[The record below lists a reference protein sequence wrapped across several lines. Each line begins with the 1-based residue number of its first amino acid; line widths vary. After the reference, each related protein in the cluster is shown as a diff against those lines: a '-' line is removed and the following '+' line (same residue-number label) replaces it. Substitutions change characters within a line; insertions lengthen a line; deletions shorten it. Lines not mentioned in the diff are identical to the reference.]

1 MKDSGTSHVSESM
14 DFSGADEAISAGL
27 ALRRY
32 TTRKQQIASEIR
44 RLMNLSKGSFREK
57 WNEDL
62 HQLMVKLAEDRF
74 VLSVAGQFNRGKSSL
89 MNAIIGRDVLPTGV
103 LPVTSVVTILK
114 YGTVDRL
121 LVHLDGRRLPLE
133 VPLLTLA
140 QYVTQEGNPGN
151 EKKVLRAM
159 VETPSPL
166 LRRGIEF
173 VDTPGVGS
181 AVDSNTL
188 TTLEFLPQSDAVIFV
203 MSAEAPCTNA
213 ECEFLDRVRS
223 HVRKI
228 FFVLNKIDLLCEQ
241 EKESVVQSVERTL
254 RNRLHDESIRIFP
267 VSSLKS
273 LRTSSDV
280 DSPGRGDG
288 GLRELEGTLSAFITG
303 DKAEVFLTSVL
314 DRSLIFV
321 KGMMGETW
329 AEKTTSRTQPDG
341 SEGPSAQLKEQ
352 LNRMH
357 IERKRLFQEF
367 RNHIHEW
374 LEMSVSKEVR
384 AFLGDEIHAL
394 LENMTQLMQASRWE
408 SSHRLV
414 RHFTR
419 QVIDH
424 FRENLIPLVEIHTE
438 RLNEELHEMIGRQC
452 LIFAGHIEK
461 VRLACGD
468 FPRTEDPGKAA
479 GEREYECPV
488 HCIPVPPNLFIGD
501 WSPQIPLWQRV
512 LPVRAAGKGL
522 RRRLSRSLIEYVEG
536 YENRFLEVFVSN
548 VNDILR
554 SVQDWVYSQVTLFES
569 RTLNS
574 IESEPDRDPEKVRED
589 RLTDVDAKIAKLKD
603 SEIRLRNLRR
613 DILGLHQPEDGREH
627 LLLDPVRQERELAD
641 VGLELIKLESNRI
654 IQDLRSRGCSAYN
667 RVSEAVMDYLASW
680 QHALV
685 SDENARLRHASDH
698 GFCPLH
704 TWQLYAMTSPHCICV
719 GYPKLM
725 EHLSKELVRISRVLP
740 DEPDAVLS
748 LVPDG
753 KTCRICRHVKE
764 MEINYLNA
772 LSGILDD
779 CHGRQVYSVSDGLCL
794 KHLGMILAMKPSDD
808 VKRFLVAEASRCL
821 SEIAEDMQNS
831 SLKYDALRRDLRNEH
846 EENAHLRGIVRI
858 VGSRAVSMP
867 WRMEEG

>member
-288 GLRELEGTLSAFITG
+288 GLRELEGTLS
-303 DKAEVFLTSVL
+303 VHH
-314 DRSLIFV
+314 
-321 KGMMGETW
+321 W
-329 AEKTTSRTQPDG
+329 
-341 SEGPSAQLKEQ
+341 
-352 LNRMH
+352 
-357 IERKRLFQEF
+357 
-367 RNHIHEW
+367 
-374 LEMSVSKEVR
+374 
-384 AFLGDEIHAL
+384 
-394 LENMTQLMQASRWE
+394 
-408 SSHRLV
+408 
-414 RHFTR
+414 R
-419 QVIDH
+419 Q
-424 FRENLIPLVEIHTE
+424 
-438 RLNEELHEMIGRQC
+438 
-452 LIFAGHIEK
+452 
-461 VRLACGD
+461 
-468 FPRTEDPGKAA
+468 
-479 GEREYECPV
+479 
-488 HCIPVPPNLFIGD
+488 
-501 WSPQIPLWQRV
+501 
-512 LPVRAAGKGL
+512 
-522 RRRLSRSLIEYVEG
+522 SRSFSDVRFGQIAHLREG
-536 YENRFLEVFVSN
+536 
-548 VNDILR
+548 D
-554 SVQDWVYSQVTLFES
+554 
-569 RTLNS
+569 
-574 IESEPDRDPEKVRED
+574 
-589 RLTDVDAKIAKLKD
+589 
-603 SEIRLRNLRR
+603 
-613 DILGLHQPEDGREH
+613 DGRDMGGKDYFTH
-627 LLLDPVRQERELAD
+627 PTGRFRRTVSPVERTA
-641 VGLELIKLESNRI
+641 
-654 IQDLRSRGCSAYN
+654 
-667 RVSEAVMDYLASW
+667 
-680 QHALV
+680 
-685 SDENARLRHASDH
+685 
-698 GFCPLH
+698 
-704 TWQLYAMTSPHCICV
+704 
-719 GYPKLM
+719 
-725 EHLSKELVRISRVLP
+725 
-740 DEPDAVLS
+740 EPDAHRTQTPLPRVPKSHPRMARDECVQGSESVL
-748 LVPDG
+748 G
-753 KTCRICRHVKE
+753 
-764 MEINYLNA
+764 
-772 LSGILDD
+772 
-779 CHGRQVYSVSDGLCL
+779 
-794 KHLGMILAMKPSDD
+794 
-808 VKRFLVAEASRCL
+808 
-821 SEIAEDMQNS
+821 
-831 SLKYDALRRDLRNEH
+831 
-846 EENAHLRGIVRI
+846 
-858 VGSRAVSMP
+858 
-867 WRMEEG
+867 